1 MASIRNI
8 KKSNK
13 YLTVDYSDFSHEE
26 YQALL
31 HSGSKVKPRKKA
43 SQNLLDYLCDKYG
56 IPRCTMY
63 ILNTSYDPIFGFTNM
78 GLYEGGKKEIT
89 LWNNRHYKVPCD
101 IRTFINTLLHEFMH
115 HYDYY
120 YLRLPDS
127 VHCKGFESRIRD
139 IRSKLQA

>member
-31 HSGSKVKPRKKA
+31 HSGSKVEPRKKA

-120 YLRLPDS
+120 YLRLSDS

-139 IRSKLQA
+139 LRSKLQS

>member
-26 YQALL
+26 YQSLL
-31 HSGSKVKPRKKA
+31 HSGSKVEPRKKA

-101 IRTFINTLLHEFMH
+101 IRTFINTLYASL
-115 HYDYY
+115 
-120 YLRLPDS
+120 
-127 VHCKGFESRIRD
+127 
-139 IRSKLQA
+139 

>member
-26 YQALL
+26 YQSLL
-31 HSGSKVKPRKKA
+31 HSGSKVEPRKKA

-89 LWNNRHYKVPCD
+89 LWNNRHHKVPCD

-139 IRSKLQA
+139 LRSKLQS